1 MSNGNVVIERDEA
14 ERQVGDLVSRIPK
27 EHLKALFYLYAG
39 KPDSRIKVFKDSVYL
54 EPLDIVALN
63 ECVVRKLETHNVQ
76 GQVTS
81 VTVGFVGS
89 EVQEYGSWAEF
100 NAHTWPEPACIEE
113 IVVKWDFL
121 LQVKTYEAP
130 QRHTLMVRV
139 SSDMKPG
146 KFLQLLA
153 SGNSDEFEK
162 MDVMTAP
169 AFCRVDFINA
179 QISKE
184 LINEVSDWYKGRR
197 SPALIPSV
205 YHWFKKKRNGI
216 AMITHYSLPFMFSI
230 LWVSIYSKY
239 QSANLEVSNLIA
251 FSAVWM
257 FLGIYFL
264 QPVGKVGHL
273 FASSIYGK
281 LEAISGNRVAFN
293 FTSGDKKRNSEL
305 LDQNRTQ
312 GRLFLVQTSWA
323 MLLNVIA
330 GVVATYLYTHS

>member
-1 MSNGNVVIERDEA
+1 MSKGNVVIERDEA

-39 KPDSRIKVFKDSVYL
+39 KPDSRIKVFKESVYL

-63 ECVVRKLETHNVQ
+63 DCVARKLETHNVE

-89 EVQEYGSWAEF
+89 EVQEYGSWGEF
-100 NAHTWPEPACIEE
+100 SAHTWPEPACIEE

-197 SPALIPSV
+197 SPALIPSI

-216 AMITHYSLPFMFSI
+216 AMLTHYSLPFMFSI
-230 LWVSIYSKY
+230 LWLSIYSKY
-239 QSANLEVSNLIA
+239 QSAALEVNDLIA
-251 FSAVWM
+251 LSAAWM
-257 FLGIYFL
+257 FFGIYLL
-264 QPVGKVGHL
+264 QPVGKIGHV

-281 LEAISGNRVAFN
+281 LEAISGNRVAFS

-312 GRLFLVQTSWA
+312 GRRFLVQTSWA

-330 GVVATYLYTHS
+330 GVAATYLYTHS